1 MADPRALP
9 ANRLGY
15 AALFIALM
23 GLSLFVRLLPL
34 STTPPAL
41 PAPDLMLCLT
51 LAWVLRRPDLLPALL
66 IAAAFLLEDILLM
79 RPPGLWAVIVL
90 AGTEFLRAR
99 QPQMRDQSFLAEW
112 SVVALIIA
120 AMFVLERAVLTV
132 TLVPMPDLGPAL
144 VRMSGTILIYP
155 AVVVVLHLAL
165 GARGFGSGDAEAVT
179 GGRKP

>member
-15 AALFIALM
+15 AALFVALM
-23 GLSLFVRLLPL
+23 GLSLFMRLLPL
-34 STTPPAL
+34 NTTPQAL
-41 PAPDLMLCLT
+41 PGPDLMLCLT

-66 IAAAFLLEDILLM
+66 IAAVFLLEDILLM

-112 SVVALIIA
+112 TVVALVIT
-120 AMFVLERAVLTV
+120 AMFLLERAVLTV

-144 VRMSGTILIYP
+144 IKMLGTLLIYP
-155 AVVVVLHLAL
+155 VVVAVLHLAL
-165 GARGFGSGDAEAVT
+165 GTRGFGGSGDADAVT
-179 GGRKP
+179 GRKP

>member
-1 MADPRALP
+1 MAEPRALP

-34 STTPPAL
+34 DTTPPAL
-41 PAPDLMLCLT
+41 PAPDVMLCVT
-51 LAWVLRRPDLLPALL
+51 LAWVLRRPDLLPAVV
-66 IAAAFLLEDILLM
+66 IVAAFLLEDILLM
-79 RPPGLWAVIVL
+79 RPPGLWALVVL

-99 QPQMRDQSFLAEW
+99 QPQMRDQGFLAEW
-112 SVVALIIA
+112 AVIALIIT

-144 VRMSGTILIYP
+144 IRMLGTILIYP
-155 AVVVVLHLAL
+155 AILAVLLLAL
-165 GARGFGSGDAEAVT
+165 RSRGFGAGDGDAVT
-179 GGRKP
+179 GGRRP